1 MKLKFKKWFG
11 IKTELCIM
19 ISMTS
24 KAIKQVKIIMADE
37 QKGEITG
44 LRVGIKGGGCSGL
57 SYVLDFVKEPRQDD
71 KIFEFDGVKVFMDP
85 KSAIYLKGTEIDF
98 SDGLMGTGFNFI
110 NPNAQ
115 RTCGCGS
122 SFGV

>member
-1 MKLKFKKWFG
+1 
-11 IKTELCIM
+11 M

-24 KAIKQVKIIMADE
+24 KAIKQVKTIMAEE
-37 QKGEITG
+37 QEGKITG
-44 LRVGIKGGGCSGL
+44 LRVGVKGGGCSGL

-122 SFGV
+122 SFGM

>member
-1 MKLKFKKWFG
+1 MTRVDFG
-11 IKTELCIM
+11 ERQM
-19 ISMTS
+19 ITVTS
-24 KAIKQVKIIMADE
+24 KAISEVKRLMAQENDAE
-37 QKGEITG
+37 NAG

-57 SYVLDFVKEPRQDD
+57 TYVLNFEKTPREDD
-71 KIFEFDGVKVFMDP
+71 KILEFGDVRLFMDP
-85 KSAIYLKGTEIDF
+85 KSAIYLKGTELDF
-98 SDGLMGTGFNFI
+98 SDGLNGTGFAFN

>member
-1 MKLKFKKWFG
+1 
-11 IKTELCIM
+11 M

-24 KAIKQVKIIMADE
+24 KAIKQVKTIMAED
-37 QKGEITG
+37 QKEGITG

-57 SYVLDFVKEPRQDD
+57 SYVLDFVKESRPDD
-71 KIFEFDGVKVFMDP
+71 KTFEFDGVKVFMDP